1 MKQAD
6 AREGAQELAALCNA
20 ARECMG
26 KGAYRECGER
36 IAVAMGEYPHAPQP
50 HNLMGV
56 LLEKMGDRRAAMKH
70 FRAACALDPG
80 YLPARHNVERFAS
93 FYSAGAC
100 ALDES
105 DCPQKYADGM
115 AITDHVEQDVG
126 RAIVFSGGRVNI
138 AEVPIAQTMP
148 IAGRKIWEIDLP
160 PEAIIGCILRG
171 DKSIVPSG
179 DTEVLAGDVLVLIS
193 AGKQEMPAIRI
204 LTGRP

>member
-6 AREGAQELAALCNA
+6 AREDVQELAALCNA

-36 IAVAMGEYPHAPQP
+36 IAAAMGKYPHAPQP

-80 YLPARHNVERFAS
+80 YLPARHNAERFAS
-93 FYSAGAC
+93 FYPVGTC
-100 ALDES
+100 AFDEA
-105 DCPQKYADGM
+105 DCPPEHADG
-115 AITDHVEQDVG
+115 AGTTHHVKQDVG
-126 RAIVFSGGRVNI
+126 RAIVFRGGRVNI
-138 AEVPIAQTMP
+138 AEVPVAQTAP

-171 DKSIVPSG
+171 EKSIVPSG
-179 DTEVLAGDVLVLIS
+179 DTEVLAGDVLILIS
-193 AGKQEMPAIRI
+193 AGKQEIPAIRK